1 MIREHMVSPAEIAGI
16 SDESIAAFWKSETGK
31 RILAAEEV
39 HREWN
44 FNLLISRGERMIL
57 QGVIDCAFRENGEW
71 VILDYKTDRG
81 KSREK
86 LREEYSPQLQ
96 WYARAVR
103 ELTGQPVR
111 EILLYSLELEESI
124 PVEKGS
130 FV

>member
-1 MIREHMVSPAEIAGI
+1 M
-16 SDESIAAFWKSETGK
+16 
-31 RILAAEEV
+31 
-39 HREWN
+39 
-44 FNLLISRGERMIL
+44 
-57 QGVIDCAFRENGEW
+57 
-71 VILDYKTDRG
+71 ILDYKTDRG

-86 LREEYSPQLQ
+86 LKEEYSPQLQ